1 MKQIFQTHFSGES
14 LKAKVFRGGAL
25 MGLGSVAEQSVRFGR
40 NMLLTRMLAP
50 EAFGLMAMVLSA
62 ATLIQ
67 VLVDVGAREAL
78 VQNPKGSEEGHVV
91 AAWWMT
97 VGRALFIYSLVYV
110 LAPFASTF
118 YGHSELTALAR
129 VAILSIV
136 FDGLMSP
143 RATVAQKEMKFGRV
157 AAIDNG
163 GSICGVL
170 ITVILSF
177 YLRDVWALVIGYCSE
192 NAIRCILSFVLCPFR
207 PRIPSNLSAF
217 RDLLRFSKGMVGLTV
232 LNFIFT
238 RTDIFVLA
246 KLYSSAEIGLYS
258 MAIYLVQTPTTFLVR
273 IMAQTLFPTFSH
285 IQDDPARGNRILLKV
300 ISATLLLGLP
310 ALVFA
315 AFCGHSLL
323 MVVYGQRYGVAAVAL
338 VLAACASLINV
349 LNAQLTMVF
358 YAQGLPQLH
367 RRAVAAMA
375 ALVIVL
381 TYPLTKEFG
390 LWGAQL
396 AVLIAIVVG
405 YALQVERIRKVIG
418 FNLSEYRKT
427 LVVPFAISLCAVL
440 ACLAARSAGI
450 LLRPLPNVTFGILG
464 CLATSGIAFAYFFR
478 EQKEFTQPEAVPLV
492 TTGAVLESGGSRK

>member
-1 MKQIFQTHFSGES
+1 MKRIFQAHFSGES

-25 MGLGSVAEQSVRFGR
+25 MGMGSFAEQAVRFGR
-40 NMLLTRMLAP
+40 NMLLTRILAP

-67 VLVDVGAREAL
+67 VLVDVGAREAI
-78 VQNPKGSEEGHVV
+78 VQNPKGGEEGHVV

-97 VGRALFIYSLVYV
+97 VGRALSIYSLVYV
-110 LAPFASTF
+110 LAPVAARF
-118 YGHSELTALAR
+118 YGHSELTSLAR
-129 VAILSIV
+129 IAILSIV

-143 RATVAQKEMKFGRV
+143 QAIVAQKEMKFGKV

-177 YLRDVWALVIGYCSE
+177 YLRDVWALVIGFVSE
-192 NAIRCILSFVLCPFR
+192 NAIRCILSFIICPFR
-207 PRIPSNLSAF
+207 PRIPSDLAAF
-217 RDLLRFSKGMVGLTV
+217 RDLLRFSKGMVGLTL

-258 MAIYLVQTPTTFLVR
+258 MAVYLVQTPVTFIVR
-273 IMAQTLFPTFSH
+273 IMTQTLFPTFSH
-285 IQDDPARGNRILLKV
+285 IQDDPERGNRILIKV
-300 ISATLLLGLP
+300 MSATLLLGMP

-323 MVVYGQRYGVAAVAL
+323 TIVYGQRYGVAAIAL
-338 VLAACASLINV
+338 VLAAGAALINV
-349 LNAQLTMVF
+349 LNAQLTMLF

-375 ALVIVL
+375 VLVAVL

-405 YALQVERIRKVIG
+405 YILQVERTRKVIG
-418 FNLSEYRKT
+418 LKLSDYRKT
-427 LVVPFAISLCAVL
+427 FVVPLAISLSAVL

-450 LLRPLPNVTFGILG
+450 LLRPLPNIMFGILG
-464 CLATSGIAFAYFFR
+464 CLVTSAIACAYFFR
-478 EQKEFTQPEAVPLV
+478 EEKGFVKSEGASRPAYNEQP
-492 TTGAVLESGGSRK
+492 

>member
-1 MKQIFQTHFSGES
+1 MKQIFHTHFSGES

-97 VGRALFIYSLVYV
+97 VGRSLSIYALVYV
-110 LAPFASTF
+110 LAPFAARF

-143 RATVAQKEMKFGRV
+143 RAIVAQKEMKFAKV

-177 YLRDVWALVIGYCSE
+177 YLRDVWALVLGFCSE
-192 NAIRCILSFVLCPFR
+192 NAIRCILSFILCPFR
-207 PRIPSNLSAF
+207 PRIPSDLAPF
-217 RDLLRFSKGMVGLTV
+217 RDLLRFSKGMVGLTL

-258 MAIYLVQTPTTFLVR
+258 MAVYLVQTPITFLVR

-285 IQDDPARGNRILLKV
+285 IQDDPERGNRILLKV
-300 ISATLLLGLP
+300 ISATMLLGLP

-315 AFCGHSLL
+315 VFCGHSLL
-323 MVVYGQRYGVAAVAL
+323 TVVYGPRYGVAAIAL
-338 VLAACASLINV
+338 VLAACAALINV

-375 ALVIVL
+375 VLVIVL

-396 AVLIAIVVG
+396 AILIAIVVG
-405 YALQVERIRKVIG
+405 YVLQMERIRAVIG
-418 FNLSEYRKT
+418 LKLSEYRKI
-427 LVVPFAISLCAVL
+427 LVVPITISLCAVL
-440 ACLAARSAGI
+440 ACLAAKSVGI
-450 LLRPLPNVTFGILG
+450 LLRPLPNIIFGILG
-464 CLATSGIAFAYFFR
+464 CLIATGVACAVFLREGNGIVQSEGASRPAYI
-478 EQKEFTQPEAVPLV
+478 EQP
-492 TTGAVLESGGSRK
+492 